1 METCK
6 HRKFQLYGL
15 LIVFEDTR
23 QEVKQNV
30 FENQKYVING
40 QPTSKHNSYA
50 ITYFNKYIG
59 TFLHIYRN
67 TSFKQVLYIL
77 YTFT

>member
-6 HRKFQLYGL
+6 HSKFQTVKV
-15 LIVFEDTR
+15 LIVFEDTTT

-50 ITYFNKYIG
+50 IITM
-59 TFLHIYRN
+59 
-67 TSFKQVLYIL
+67 Q
-77 YTFT
+77 